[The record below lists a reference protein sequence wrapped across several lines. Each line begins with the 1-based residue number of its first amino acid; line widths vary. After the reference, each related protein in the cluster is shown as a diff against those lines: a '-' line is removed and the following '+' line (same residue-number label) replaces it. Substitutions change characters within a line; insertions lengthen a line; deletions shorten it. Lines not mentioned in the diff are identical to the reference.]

1 MPVSYQKEH
10 LLEKDSSRG
19 ITRGLDG
26 RYERRSIGT
35 DFLDFLGSLL
45 RLALAPVVYPVRMV
59 YQAITAPLTMSLILK
74 LALLLF
80 LLVAS
85 SIITI
90 LAVGTFYW
98 SSSVGGP
105 VDVEGWMV
113 YGSTKQRL
121 PHASVSLPQDKI
133 LEDMHY
139 DVQVE
144 MELVRPN
151 KMNVDTDNFML
162 SLELRSLKDPGVVV
176 ISAAQPSLVPSPLPL
191 SFLSIP
197 SLLAQFLPP
206 CVIPWPFRS
215 LCPSR
220 LLGSGRKQYQKV
232 QQRRAKAGF
241 MNSPLIRNI
250 VPIKKDLMEGV
261 ILKPSQSSGSVVGS
275 AFLSVGREDA
285 FENSYTLDGRIME
298 IRTTGWVVVRFIP
311 RPGGIRWL
319 VSSHPLPP
327 LLLLPPLS
335 LSLSLSSSLFA
346 CIIMTLL
353 QRSRRRTKATSKLD
367 RKSLE
372 STRRNDPFTDD
383 NKLAKKDKSR
393 LEEAWKQTN
402 YEVPNKIVSEIKGL
416 VSGDE
421 ASETGVASAEETIDS
436 NHFFDEDSSKVT
448 TDSEG
453 E

>member
-113 YGSTKQRL
+113 YKTET
-121 PHASVSLPQDKI
+121 ATCF
-133 LEDMHY
+133 Y
-139 DVQVE
+139 
-144 MELVRPN
+144 
-151 KMNVDTDNFML
+151 NFML

>member
-85 SIITI
+85 SIFTI
-90 LAVGTFYW
+90 LVVGTFYW

-105 VDVEGWMV
+105 VDVE
-113 YGSTKQRL
+113 
-121 PHASVSLPQDKI
+121 
-133 LEDMHY
+133 
-139 DVQVE
+139 
-144 MELVRPN
+144 
-151 KMNVDTDNFML
+151 DNFML

-311 RPGGIRWL
+311 RPAGIRWL